1 MLADYP
7 NLGSLAPPAETNP
20 AEEAMDAIKDVVDEA
35 IDAIQEM
42 ESAGLNQDVTSSG
55 EAH

>member
-1 MLADYP
+1 
-7 NLGSLAPPAETNP
+7 
-20 AEEAMDAIKDVVDEA
+20 MDAIKDVVDEA